1 MRVLYAG
8 IAYWACTT
16 AHTSSPPTADIRQHL
31 AYGLDLRERKL
42 GQQHSHSGTTNLH
55 QGAAAAHIWA
65 RPGLSTLYATNLRQG
80 AAAAHIW
87 ATEKATPGL
96 SSMSSMDWA

>member
-1 MRVLYAG
+1 M
-8 IAYWACTT
+8 W
-16 AHTSSPPTADIRQHL
+16 QHL

-42 GQQHSHSGTTNLH
+42 GQQHSHSDTANLH
-55 QGAAAAHIWA
+55 QRAAAAHIWA
-65 RPGLSTLYATNLRQG
+65 APGLSTLYTTNLRQG